1 MRRAA
6 TRFLAAARAWRLTC
20 GTTSFRLPSMSRVA
34 VLSGLL
40 PALAVLSLWP
50 MDADALSR
58 RDQAAVD
65 ALDKRMAAA
74 QFVSQRYYNQHP
86 RLLEFVLSK
95 PPDRVTYNNLA
106 LQRENF
112 EEIARLG
119 KQSEILEGTVT
130 FDDYVDVHFGEAAEK
145 TKKAYGYEAEKALMD
160 LNGQ

>member
-1 MRRAA
+1 MDGIAN
-6 TRFLAAARAWRLTC
+6 
-20 GTTSFRLPSMSRVA
+20 
-34 VLSGLL
+34 SGMWLEDG
-40 PALAVLSLWP
+40 
-50 MDADALSR
+50 M
-58 RDQAAVD
+58 
-65 ALDKRMAAA
+65 DKRMAAA